1 MYGGGEKCYGT
12 GEIMIDK
19 MVRNPQT
26 GIFVD
31 NLGVYDPHFAAS
43 TDVLFRLTIK
53 NIGQAE
59 LRDIKVKDIFP
70 DYIQFTWGPDGWDAD
85 KRELNFTIDVLGAGQ
100 SKEFEI
106 MTKVYPKNMLPTD
119 SDLICKINKAQV
131 DKDNDGDVDASD
143 EARFCISNKVLGI
156 STMPATGMP
165 NGWLLVVGCLVIGS
179 LGTKLAF
186 SKKE

>member
-31 NLGVYDPHFAAS
+31 NLGIYDPHFAS
-43 TDVLFRLTIK
+43 GTEVLFRLTVK

-59 LRDIKVKDIFP
+59 LKDVKVKDIFP
-70 DYIQFTWGPDGWDAD
+70 DYIQFIWGPSGWDAN
-85 KRELNFTIDVLGAGQ
+85 KKELNFTIDSLKAGE
-100 SKEFEI
+100 SKDFEI
-106 MTKVYPKNMLPTD
+106 MTKVYPKEMLPTD
-119 SDLICKINKAQV
+119 SDLVCKINKAQV
-131 DKDNDGDVDASD
+131 DTDNDGEPEASD
-143 EARFCISNKVLGI
+143 EARICISNKVLGI
-156 STMPATGMP
+156 KTMPSTGMP
-165 NGWLLVVGCLVIGS
+165 NGVIFAIGLMTVGL

-186 SKKE
+186 AKKE